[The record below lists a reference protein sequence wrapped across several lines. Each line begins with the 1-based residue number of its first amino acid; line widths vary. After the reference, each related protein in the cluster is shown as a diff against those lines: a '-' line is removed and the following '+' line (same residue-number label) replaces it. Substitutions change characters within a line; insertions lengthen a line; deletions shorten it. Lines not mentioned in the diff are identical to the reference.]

1 MQPISI
7 DSPSDKGTKDRRSR
21 CHQLLMQIVYDF
33 AENTTLNGLKYMAEK
48 RTSILERLFWTS
60 TFILSTI
67 LCVMMVYKSY
77 VKYDTS
83 GVVVTLKEHL
93 VSVNEYPFPAVT
105 ICPQARIRQ
114 KRYNYTCAGLY
125 SFTNDSGVDL
135 KKFHSTMVLCDNDD
149 EINSSDAYPFL
160 DYPVDIKTFFEVA
173 PRHEDIFM
181 ECSWRNKVDC
191 LKKFRPTLT
200 ADGIC
205 YTFNILATDEIFR
218 RNSVYQ
224 KRYYLNSSTLKN
236 GWSLEKNYYSYPNDA
251 FPRRGRAN
259 GAREDLYLSLKE
271 VTDRDFAC
279 DRQTRPGYK
288 VYLHHPADLPQVS
301 LHSYA
306 AQPGKT
312 TSFAI
317 KLDILDTA
325 DELLSNYAPEI
336 RQCYSPTERYLQFF
350 QSYSSINCQL
360 ECLTNYTIKICG
372 CVSFYMPRNSSTPI
386 CPANKWNCT
395 EEALDLYAAQED
407 LNDGDISK
415 CRCLPS
421 CKDVNYDADTVVTKL
436 DLEEYDKRRKE
447 FQRLV
452 EEFEDFYAEDDD
464 EDYETENKGV
474 DNEANNTTDTE
485 SDGDEDSSNNETQ
498 TVNQIY
504 YRYPRF
510 VAMERSE
517 LVGLS
522 QFLADVGGTL
532 GLFLG
537 FSFLTLA
544 EIFYFFTLKF
554 YCRYHQETPENESEK
569 LNVAHDA

>member
-1 MQPISI
+1 
-7 DSPSDKGTKDRRSR
+7 
-21 CHQLLMQIVYDF
+21 
-33 AENTTLNGLKYMAEK
+33 MAEK

-114 KRYNYTCAGLY
+114 KRYNYIRAGLF

-149 EINSSDAYPFL
+149 EINASDPYPFL
-160 DYPVDIKTFFEVA
+160 NYPVDIKTFFEVA

-200 ADGIC
+200 ADGVC
-205 YTFNILATDEIFR
+205 YTFNILATDDIFR
-218 RNSVYQ
+218 RNSMYQ
-224 KRYYLNSSTLKN
+224 KRYYLNSSTPQK
-236 GWSLEKNYYSYPNDA
+236 GWSLDKNYYSYSNDA

-271 VTDRDFAC
+271 V
-279 DRQTRPGYK
+279 
-288 VYLHHPADLPQVS
+288 YLHHPADLPQAS

-325 DELLSNYAPEI
+325 DELLSNYAADI
-336 RQCYSPTERYLQFF
+336 RQCYSPRERYLQFF
-350 QSYSSINCQL
+350 QSYSSLNCQL

-386 CPANKWNCT
+386 CSAAKWNCT
-395 EEALDLYAAQED
+395 EEALDRYAAEED
-407 LNDGDISK
+407 LNDSEISK
-415 CRCLPS
+415 CGCLPS
-421 CKDVNYDADTVVTKL
+421 CKDVNYDAETVVTKL
-436 DLEEYDKRRKE
+436 DLEEYGKRQKE
-447 FQRLV
+447 FQRLM
-452 EEFEDFYAEDDD
+452 EEFEDSFASD
-464 EDYETENKGV
+464 EDYETENK
-474 DNEANNTTDTE
+474 DENSDTNNTTDNE
-485 SDGDEDSSNNETQ
+485 GNEESSNDTKAVSQFTEIR
-498 TVNQIY
+498 IY
-504 YRYPRF
+504 YRHPRF

-522 QFLADVGGTL
+522 QFLADILLQIPPGNPRKR
-532 GLFLG
+532 
-537 FSFLTLA
+537 
-544 EIFYFFTLKF
+544 IRKIKCLK
-554 YCRYHQETPENESEK
+554 
-569 LNVAHDA
+569 